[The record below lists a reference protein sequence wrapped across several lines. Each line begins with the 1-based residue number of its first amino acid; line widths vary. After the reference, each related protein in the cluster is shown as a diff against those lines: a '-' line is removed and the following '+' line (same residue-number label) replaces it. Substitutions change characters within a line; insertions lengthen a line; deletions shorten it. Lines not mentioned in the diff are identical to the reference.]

1 MRGDPQVDLPGA
13 VLVGRRFVRED
24 GISPAG
30 HAEHPAPT
38 PELVGEPVTITG
50 IILRIGSFGLTVVGP
65 KPDVV
70 HNVLWKRVRSL
81 EFGENT
87 SFEDGSPA
95 RSIDVELDDR
105 KVSFLVPVA
114 VLTGERR
121 RIVNEITRTHLAPF
135 TDVGPA
141 PQAVGPAH
149 EAGPAPQEVVVDH
162 DTGTVPETGTVP
174 GTISAGEEISSREEI
189 LDPAPRHAPEPGVTA
204 PASVLLPPPPPRSNL
219 VMPPAPRDAGDS
231 PAVGG
236 EPPHMNGTSPMNG
249 SSGAPVQHAPMFLL
263 PLAVPPARRVAPPR
277 LPPPPP
283 RPLTPMASW
292 LEQPPEPSPLTAASP
307 SPPPVS
313 VPSVGPTAGP
323 KVGLKVGAPE
333 PSSGPSSF
341 RLARP
346 APVDR
351 APRPT
356 PTNASTRDHRRP
368 RTKSV
373 VGAGLGL
380 VVVLAGGAVFGLSL
394 TGHGAATPT
403 TATTHGPSTLNS
415 SGGEPGGLN
424 GPASNADPR
433 TVAGGVNIVAAGALK
448 GWQVGTAPWPR
459 VATAGADVSL
469 ARCLAM
475 PVSHIGALVGA
486 TQPGGPSV
494 YTSGWITRDSPS
506 TGIESS
512 VELNQSVVT
521 QQSDIAT
528 LDGSGATSC
537 LQGWFASLDVSDDA
551 IVGVPSV
558 KALDVSA
565 EAGESAA
572 GFSVSVS
579 ARSGGTLKNV
589 DEQLIVLG
597 AGRVEVGLVSESIGA
612 FVSPALEA
620 TEVTALENR
629 LRTVAGP

>member
-1 MRGDPQVDLPGA
+1 M
-13 VLVGRRFVRED
+13 
-24 GISPAG
+24 
-30 HAEHPAPT
+30 
-38 PELVGEPVTITG
+38 
-50 IILRIGSFGLTVVGP
+50 
-65 KPDVV
+65 
-70 HNVLWKRVRSL
+70 
-81 EFGENT
+81 
-87 SFEDGSPA
+87 
-95 RSIDVELDDR
+95 
-105 KVSFLVPVA
+105 
-114 VLTGERR
+114 
-121 RIVNEITRTHLAPF
+121 
-135 TDVGPA
+135 
-141 PQAVGPAH
+141 
-149 EAGPAPQEVVVDH
+149 
-162 DTGTVPETGTVP
+162 
-174 GTISAGEEISSREEI
+174 
-189 LDPAPRHAPEPGVTA
+189 
-204 PASVLLPPPPPRSNL
+204 
-219 VMPPAPRDAGDS
+219 
-231 PAVGG
+231 
-236 EPPHMNGTSPMNG
+236 
-249 SSGAPVQHAPMFLL
+249 
-263 PLAVPPARRVAPPR
+263 
-277 LPPPPP
+277 
-283 RPLTPMASW
+283 
-292 LEQPPEPSPLTAASP
+292 
-307 SPPPVS
+307 
-313 VPSVGPTAGP
+313 
-323 KVGLKVGAPE
+323 
-333 PSSGPSSF
+333 
-341 RLARP
+341 
-346 APVDR
+346 
-351 APRPT
+351 
-356 PTNASTRDHRRP
+356 
-368 RTKSV
+368 

-537 LQGWFASLDVSDDA
+537 LQGWFGS
-551 IVGVPSV
+551 
-558 KALDVSA
+558 LDVSA